1 MPIKMSRIACI
12 KVQHITEDTYMELMN
27 NTKKLEASFNSQLL
41 NLDDKPTTKKYME
54 MMSEINSLMSQIK
67 NSFNDVNDYC
77 DKVIKWI
84 DEYNS
89 H

>member
-1 MPIKMSRIACI
+1 MSRIACI